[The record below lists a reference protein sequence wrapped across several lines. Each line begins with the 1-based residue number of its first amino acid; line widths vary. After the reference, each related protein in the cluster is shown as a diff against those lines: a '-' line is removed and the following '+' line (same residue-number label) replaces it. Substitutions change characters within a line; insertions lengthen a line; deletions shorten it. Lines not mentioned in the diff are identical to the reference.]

1 MTGFGKSVVTLPGKK
16 ITIEIKSLNSK
27 GVDLNVRIP
36 SSLREKELSMRNH
49 VAKTLKRGKIDLSVY
64 VESTG
69 GERSAQLNTPVIE
82 AYMAQLKSIADGEN
96 VDLLQMALRLPES
109 IQTERETIDET
120 TASAIMSGLEEA
132 VGTLQDF
139 RLTEGQA
146 LAQDFEQRI
155 QTIGQ
160 LMETVKTKDQERI
173 PSVRARLLKAL
184 EDLAQTVD
192 QNRFEQELVYYLEK
206 YDITEEIVRLSNHLK
221 YFTTTMNSD
230 ESNGKK
236 LGFITQEMGREINT
250 IGSKANDAALQQLVV
265 QMKDELEKIK
275 EQVLNVL

>member
-146 LAQDFEQRI
+146 LAKDFEQRI

-221 YFTTTMNSD
+221 YFISTMNSD